1 MISFIERYIDIE
13 DIVMTFNQN
22 NEVHVLLK
30 TPLEVQKELA
40 LRAKTLRLD
49 MNLTQA
55 GLAARVG
62 ISVGTLKRFE
72 KSGEIQFNHLLR
84 IALVLDRLP
93 EFDNLLRLQ
102 ATPQSLFEE
111 KMAEKKRQR
120 GRRK

>member
-1 MISFIERYIDIE
+1 
-13 DIVMTFNQN
+13 MTFNQT

-30 TPLEVQKELA
+30 TPTEVQKELA
-40 LRAKTLRLD
+40 LRAKALRLD

-111 KMAEKKRQR
+111 KVAEKKRQR

>member
-1 MISFIERYIDIE
+1 MISFIWRYIDIE
-13 DIVMTFNQN
+13 DIVMTFNQT

-30 TPLEVQKELA
+30 TPTEVQKELA
-40 LRAKTLRLD
+40 LRAKALRLD

-111 KMAEKKRQR
+111 KVAEKKRQR

>member
-1 MISFIERYIDIE
+1 MLPFIDKYIDTR
-13 DIVMTFNQN
+13 DIIMTFNQN

-30 TPLEVQKELA
+30 TPAEVQKEFA
-40 LRAKTLRLD
+40 LRAKALRLD

-93 EFDNLLRLQ
+93 EFDRLLRLEE
-102 ATPQSLFEE
+102 TPQSLFEE
-111 KMAEKKRQR
+111 KVAEKKRQR

>member
-30 TPLEVQKELA
+30 TPIEVQKELA

>member
-1 MISFIERYIDIE
+1 MSFIERYIDIE

-30 TPLEVQKELA
+30 TPIEVQKELA

-111 KMAEKKRQR
+111 KIAEKKRQR